1 MSIFTVTKR
10 DLSQALYTGRIVPA
24 YQPIIQVPNGI
35 PVGIEILARWF
46 LSDGSSVPP
55 DIFIPLI
62 NRSRLEVALSRSLLL
77 QAAPIMRALSFP
89 TDHPLILGINA
100 SPECLASPEFACV
113 CAEFLATCNG
123 TRIRLAVEITEHEP
137 LTSGL
142 LPALCWLQHLGIKIV
157 LDDFGT
163 GYATADVLSW
173 LQPDVVK
180 LDHSLTKLAGKN
192 DPDGIL
198 TKTIEMLDRYRV
210 DILAE
215 GVETLTE
222 YRWLAERNI
231 NLFQGFLFGRPM
243 LAEPLIQ
250 NLRDGIYITT
260 IN

>member
-1 MSIFTVTKR
+1 
-10 DLSQALYTGRIVPA
+10 
-24 YQPIIQVPNGI
+24 
-35 PVGIEILARWF
+35 
-46 LSDGSSVPP
+46 
-55 DIFIPLI
+55 
-62 NRSRLEVALSRSLLL
+62 
-77 QAAPIMRALSFP
+77 MRALSFP